1 MAQEARTAEQHGAT
15 ERVRRLREESL
26 NTQPRLYMER
36 AVLETEAYR
45 KYEGTVSVPEL
56 RALTLRHFFAHK
68 TISIHRGELIVG
80 EKGDGPQSAPTFP
93 ELCCHTIEDMQIMDR
108 RELIR
113 FAVTPEDLR
122 IQKEE
127 IIPYWE
133 KRSIRYRILN
143 SMSDE
148 WKAAYECGIFT
159 EFMEQRGPGH
169 TVGSN
174 KIYQKGFLDYQE
186 DIRRAMDALDFVHDK
201 DALHRKEELSAMSIA
216 CEAVMILGH
225 RYEALAREMAAAETD
240 PQWKADLLTIAE
252 NCAVVPAHK
261 PQTFHQALQ
270 MYWFVHL
277 AVTSEL
283 NPWDSYSPG
292 RLDQH
297 VYPFYRDDVAAGRLT
312 RDQALELLECLW
324 VKFNNQP
331 APPKVGVTLKESGT
345 YTDFANINT
354 GGIAPDGSDGVNDV
368 SYLILDCMDD
378 MKLLQP
384 SSNVQISRKTPM
396 KFLLRACEISR
407 KGWGQPAFYNTE
419 AIVQELLAAG
429 KSLEDARRG
438 GTSGC
443 VETGAFGNEAYILTG
458 YFNLPKILE
467 LTLYNG
473 YDHVAGRQLGLP
485 LGNAEDFH
493 SYEEL
498 LDAYHK
504 QIEYFLDIKVRGSNL
519 IESIYANYMPVPFL
533 SVITNDCIATGKDY
547 NAGGARYNTS
557 YLQGVGIGTVTDS
570 LAAIRYQVFDEKNIT
585 MRDLLRAMREDF
597 ANDPQIL
604 NLVQNHSPKYGND
617 DDYADDIMRS
627 VFEFYRDAVTGRPN
641 QRGGTYRV
649 NMLPTTCHVYFGE
662 VMLASANGR
671 RAGKPVSEGISPE
684 KGADTNG
691 PTAVLRSCAKMDHL
705 STGGTLLNQKFTP
718 SVVAG
723 EAGLRQMANLI
734 RAYFNMDGHHIQFNV
749 IDRQTLLDA
758 QAHPEEYK
766 DLIVRV
772 AGYSDHF
779 RNLSRA
785 LQDEIIARTEQSF
798 A

>member
-216 CEAVMILGH
+216 CEAVMILGR

-240 PQWKADLLTIAE
+240 PQWKADLLAIAE

-498 LDAYHK
+498 LDAYHR
-504 QIEYFLDIKVRGSNL
+504 QIEYFLDIKIRGSNL

-570 LAAIRYQVFDEKNIT
+570 LAAIRYQVFDGKNIT

-617 DDYADDIMRS
+617 DDYADGIMRS